1 MFFSLRDRDT
11 SPPSLTIL
19 VQSNPS
25 HLALSPE
32 VVTLI
37 AQILEL
43 SVLFHAQ
50 LLLAAEHGYSEA
62 KQPIVRN
69 QFKAPVY
76 L

>member
-1 MFFSLRDRDT
+1 
-11 SPPSLTIL
+11 
-19 VQSNPS
+19 
-25 HLALSPE
+25 
-32 VVTLI
+32 VTLI